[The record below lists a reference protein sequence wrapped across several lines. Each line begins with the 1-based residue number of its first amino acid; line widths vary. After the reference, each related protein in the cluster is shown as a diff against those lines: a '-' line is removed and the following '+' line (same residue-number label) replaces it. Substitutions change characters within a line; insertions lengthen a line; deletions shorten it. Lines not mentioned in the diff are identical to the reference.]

1 MKIFISQGYSY
12 DPEKA
17 YELAKIYSREV
28 AKQGHIPISPVAMFH
43 GVYCNDTEYQRVI
56 FNCFALINDCQEVW
70 VFDGEGESQGVCVE
84 IAYAEMYGKP
94 VKIINNCPLSG
105 QNKGVFNE

>member
-12 DPEKA
+12 DPERSF
-17 YELAKIYSREV
+17 ELAREYSKTVME
-28 AKQGHIPISPVAMFH
+28 AGHIPISPVRMFH
-43 GVYCNDTEYQRVI
+43 SIYNNFDDYQQI
-56 FNCFALINDCQEVW
+56 IYNCFALINDCHEIW

-94 VKIINNCPLSG
+94 VKIMDNCPLSG
-105 QNKGVFNE
+105 QYKGVSNE